1 MGEEQVV
8 VAARPGTCRSSPAG
22 GVLGA
27 TLLAR
32 PGVST
37 AVGLLVFLATWQVA
51 SLFYP
56 PLLLPGPLRIVREL
70 WDLFAHYHLLAVF
83 FTSIQ
88 ALLLGLGLA
97 IPAGIVLGFLTGAYP
112 VMEQAVGGFLDALY
126 VTPTIMLI
134 PLFIIWFGI
143 GTEARIAYILV
154 VSYFPIV
161 VNTYAGVR
169 ATRGEFTETAR
180 AFQAGTWAMFR
191 HVYLPGSLP
200 FIMAGIRLAVGRAI
214 VAMITAE
221 MFLAIVG
228 LGGMVVDFGNRL
240 ATGKVLAVAVFV
252 SLFGIAATELVKR
265 LERRIAPWSFRPP
278 AASRG

>member
-1 MGEEQVV
+1 MDEGEV
-8 VAARPGTCRSSPAG
+8 VAGSTGARKTPSGRAVG
-22 GVLGA
+22 MA
-27 TLLAR
+27 LLAR
-32 PGVST
+32 PWAST
-37 AVGLLVFLATWQVA
+37 SVGLVVFLAAWQVA

-56 PLLLPGPLRIVREL
+56 PFLLPGPLRTVVEL
-70 WDLFAHYHLLAVF
+70 WELFARDNLLSVF
-83 FTSIQ
+83 LTSIQ
-88 ALLLGLGLA
+88 AMLLGLGIA

-112 VMEQAVGGFLDALY
+112 MLERAVGGFLDALY

-161 VNTYAGVR
+161 VNTFAGVR

-180 AFQAGTWAMFR
+180 AFQAGSWAMFR

-228 LGGMVVDFGNRL
+228 LGAMVVDFGNRL

-252 SLFGIAATELVKR
+252 SLFGIAATEFVKR
-265 LERRIAPWSFRPP
+265 IEQRIAPWSFRP
-278 AASRG
+278 AAGPRA